1 MAKNSN
7 VNVFYRCV
15 KAAPGHKYAGL
26 YGVEK
31 VFIKD
36 NVIYKKELVHEWD
49 LRIISESILAKLGGS
64 SAYEAYVEDN
74 DIEDGL
80 EQPDVI
86 EAKART
92 AEELKDLTQRKLN
105 KELKWFK

>member
-1 MAKNSN
+1 MSN
-7 VNVFYRCV
+7 ESKTVVFYRCV
-15 KAAPGHKYAGL
+15 KAQKGHPCAGL

-49 LRIISESILAKLGGS
+49 LRIISEAILAKMGGTA
-64 SAYEAYVEDN
+64 AYDAYAADN
-74 DIEDGL
+74 DIIDPL
-80 EQPDVI
+80 VKPAVV

-92 AEELKDLTQRKLN
+92 SEDIKAMPRRQLK
-105 KELKWFK
+105 KELGGK